1 MAVKNIQ
8 ASGLLLHDMRTC
20 WMRISGVKM
29 VLNAVTQSCGLPPE
43 SGEQLRH
50 TSYEDDVDE

>member
-1 MAVKNIQ
+1 MDLVNLLFYVK
-8 ASGLLLHDMRTC
+8 L
-20 WMRISGVKM
+20 